1 MSKEERARDIAE
13 CKFLRAWTYYRA
25 NVFWRGVPIYT
36 EPVEYGQDTK
46 GRNTEAEVWEQVI
59 KDCTDAIEE
68 PNLPNKY
75 STSDSNYGRV
85 TKACAYYLRGQ
96 VYMWLKQW
104 DKAVADFK
112 AITTMGF
119 KLFPDY
125 KNMFKAAN
133 ERNDEYIF
141 QYQYSEEDGMGS
153 LLARTQGNRVTYTA
167 DGFGCWNNL
176 IPNPYFVDSYEY
188 ANGKPFKM
196 DEAIPGYSSMT
207 PKERSVYF
215 LRNGLDPN
223 SSDAKLKAAYE
234 QMVTYGSDM
243 SKYDQNGNEERILKI
258 YQDRDPRMLMNFIT
272 PYSTYKG
279 GATADCWDYTLR
291 WPYIGSDNAAPY
303 DLRTDTNDRFY
314 YLWRKYVPEGR
325 EMKNGLNS
333 DIDTPIFRY
342 AGALLS
348 LAEALNETGQTDEA
362 IKYVNMV
369 RGRIPGLALLN
380 SNEWTQV
387 SGQDDLRERIR
398 NEYGWELCG
407 EGQLY
412 WKQIRWDTW
421 MDRKIGTNRT
431 TVSDPAQLNGANGM
445 TEIWG
450 TKRYTNGYMGEHAK
464 VFAIPQSEIE
474 RNPNLTQN
482 PGW

>member
-13 CKFLRAWTYYRA
+13 CKFLRAWAYYRA

-153 LLARTQGNRVTYTA
+153 LLARTQ
-167 DGFGCWNNL
+167 
-176 IPNPYFVDSYEY
+176 E
-188 ANGKPFKM
+188 
-196 DEAIPGYSSMT
+196 
-207 PKERSVYF
+207 
-215 LRNGLDPN
+215 
-223 SSDAKLKAAYE
+223 
-234 QMVTYGSDM
+234 
-243 SKYDQNGNEERILKI
+243 
-258 YQDRDPRMLMNFIT
+258 
-272 PYSTYKG
+272 
-279 GATADCWDYTLR
+279 
-291 WPYIGSDNAAPY
+291 
-303 DLRTDTNDRFY
+303 
-314 YLWRKYVPEGR
+314 
-325 EMKNGLNS
+325 
-333 DIDTPIFRY
+333 
-342 AGALLS
+342 
-348 LAEALNETGQTDEA
+348 
-362 IKYVNMV
+362 
-369 RGRIPGLALLN
+369 
-380 SNEWTQV
+380 
-387 SGQDDLRERIR
+387 
-398 NEYGWELCG
+398 
-407 EGQLY
+407 
-412 WKQIRWDTW
+412 
-421 MDRKIGTNRT
+421 
-431 TVSDPAQLNGANGM
+431 
-445 TEIWG
+445 
-450 TKRYTNGYMGEHAK
+450 
-464 VFAIPQSEIE
+464 
-474 RNPNLTQN
+474 
-482 PGW
+482 